1 MCAAETI
8 RERLLLLL
16 SLVLR
21 SSDDTMSSVEHRTI
35 ARLPLEIFTD
45 LQHHYYHPRPKDSSH
60 HPVSYGENDE
70 DIPDE
75 QQLSYSLTPEEIRR
89 EIAAK
94 LKTTKTRKYRSEH
107 HTNPNPQQQQ
117 NYKNHNSAL
126 HPPRQSQ
133 YYYESITTVG
143 SLLRLSPLMLLR
155 ALDPLLTYG
164 ECQEF
169 YRRVGQATAPA
180 SVTAWEL
187 LQLQQPPT
195 VQNCSTILAT
205 GLPTLDASLRGGLRV
220 GTLTELVGC
229 AGVGKTQLA
238 LQMACQCPGATIFI
252 DTEAKVSLSRLQEM
266 AHHHRTNVLSRVTVH
281 SSNNFVELC
290 QVLGQM
296 EDTILN
302 HNSSSSSSTVP
313 PVKLLVIDSIAAP
326 VRRHEFGSAAAQAAA
341 VLQLAQTVKRLADQF
356 QLVALVINQVASS
369 SSSSVSSSSLSIP
382 APQQQQQQQQST
394 TKAALGTAWHH
405 CVSTRVEL
413 ELRTAPGDSIVS
425 RHATVVKSNL
435 VGASP
440 PLEFKITTQG
450 LVAV

>member
-1 MCAAETI
+1 M
-8 RERLLLLL
+8 
-16 SLVLR
+16 
-21 SSDDTMSSVEHRTI
+21 
-35 ARLPLEIFTD
+35 
-45 LQHHYYHPRPKDSSH
+45 
-60 HPVSYGENDE
+60 
-70 DIPDE
+70 
-75 QQLSYSLTPEEIRR
+75 
-89 EIAAK
+89 
-94 LKTTKTRKYRSEH
+94 
-107 HTNPNPQQQQ
+107 
-117 NYKNHNSAL
+117 
-126 HPPRQSQ
+126 
-133 YYYESITTVG
+133 
-143 SLLRLSPLMLLR
+143 
-155 ALDPLLTYG
+155 
-164 ECQEF
+164 
-169 YRRVGQATAPA
+169 
-180 SVTAWEL
+180 
-187 LQLQQPPT
+187 
-195 VQNCSTILAT
+195 
-205 GLPTLDASLRGGLRV
+205 

-229 AGVGKTQLA
+229 AGVGKTQWA

-266 AHHHRTNVLSRVTVH
+266 ATHHRTNVMSRVTVH

-302 HNSSSSSSTVP
+302 HNNTSSSSRSTVP

-326 VRRHEFGSAAAQAAA
+326 VRRHDFGSAAAQAAA

-382 APQQQQQQQQST
+382 APQQQQQQQST